1 MTRGHHAADW
11 GAFRAEQ
18 YAANDTEKI
27 CNIDAGF
34 AGYVCNGVIRVAS
47 GEHSACPLRPLRRI
61 CANNDRA
68 AEKTP
73 VLLAVGGD
81 SAIDRTP
88 TRCLAFLKARID
100 SAPWNP
106 ARGRSTLA

>member
-61 CANNDRA
+61 LRQQRPCCG
-68 AEKTP
+68 KTA
-73 VLLAVGGD
+73 VLLAVG
-81 SAIDRTP
+81 
-88 TRCLAFLKARID
+88 
-100 SAPWNP
+100 
-106 ARGRSTLA
+106 RG